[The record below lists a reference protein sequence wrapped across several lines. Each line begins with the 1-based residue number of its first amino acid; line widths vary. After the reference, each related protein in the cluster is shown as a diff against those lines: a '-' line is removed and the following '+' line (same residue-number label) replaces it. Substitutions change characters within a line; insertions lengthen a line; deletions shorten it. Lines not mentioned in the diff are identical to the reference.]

1 MRLDLRNVIHV
12 PGAVVPFAFQL
23 DLSHRSFY
31 GQKPISRP
39 ILAEGEVRNRAGA
52 LTLTGQATTLLDL
65 ICDRCATEFTREHT
79 VPFEFLLAE
88 TLEDEENDDIILLEG
103 AELDLEDLVST
114 TFILGLDTKN
124 LCSDDCVGLCATCGA
139 NLNEGPCTCKP
150 EVDPR
155 FAALAQLLDDVT
167 E

>member
-12 PGAVVPFAFQL
+12 PGAKVPFAFSL
-23 DLSHRSFY
+23 DLSGRAFY

-39 ILAEGEVRNRAGA
+39 ILAEGEVYNRAGA
-52 LTLTGQATTLLDL
+52 LTLAGCATTLLDL
-65 ICDRCATEFTREHT
+65 TCDRCATEFARET
-79 VPFEFLLAE
+79 AIPFEFLLAE
-88 TLEDEENDDIILLEG
+88 TLEDEENDEIILIEDGSIDLG
-103 AELDLEDLVST
+103 ELVTT

-124 LCSDDCVGLCATCGA
+124 LCSDDCVGLCATCGK
-139 NLNEGPCTCKP
+139 NLNEGPCSCKP